1 MDIRGTYRLGMA
13 VALVV
18 AAALG
23 TGCPSNVAIVS
34 IPDAA
39 LEAAIRDELGLPLGF
54 LTRGDL
60 LRLRQLDVHAGAKA
74 GSIRDLTGLENATNL
89 TFLDVS
95 GNPIADISAVA
106 SLVNLLSLNIDGT
119 DVFELSPLAGLIN
132 LDSLS
137 ACGTLVTDIQPLVTN
152 SVNGGLGTGDF
163 VNLSCS
169 ALGDQAN
176 DFDIPFLETAG
187 VNVVCCGSS

>member
-1 MDIRGTYRLGMA
+1 MKRLGSA
-13 VALVV
+13 IALV
-18 AAALG
+18 AAVALG
-23 TGCPSNVAIVS
+23 TGCPLNQAIVS
-34 IPDAA
+34 IPDPA
-39 LEAAIRDELGLPLGF
+39 LEAAIRAELGQPLGF

-60 LRLRQLDVHAGAKA
+60 LGLRQLDARGTAKA
-74 GSIRDLTGLENATNL
+74 GIKDLTGLENATNL

-95 GNPIADISAVA
+95 GNPISDITPVA
-106 SLVNLLSLNIDGT
+106 SLVNLLNLNIDGT

-169 ALGDQAN
+169 ELGDQAN
-176 DFDIPFLETAG
+176 DFDIPFLESAG
-187 VNVVCCGSS
+187 VNIVCCGSS